1 VGTGSP
7 CFGCSEKGIGFT
19 APIVAQASLDYFTPT
34 GAPYKT
40 EEGGKV
46 RAGGGELRLCAPT
59 TYAPIEAAAG
69 HGISTAA
76 VGVLAGLA
84 GAALG
89 AGAVTA
95 MKLGK
100 QDAKPDQ
107 EAEKE

>member
-1 VGTGSP
+1 
-7 CFGCSEKGIGFT
+7 
-19 APIVAQASLDYFTPT
+19 
-34 GAPYKT
+34 
-40 EEGGKV
+40 
-46 RAGGGELRLCAPT
+46 
-59 TYAPIEAAAG
+59 
-69 HGISTAA
+69 
-76 VGVLAGLA
+76 LA